1 MSAELPIKGILGLG
15 KESTLFYL
23 KQIQERYQ
31 SKNKEWSTCPFVM
44 YQVDFQELNPFLPNH
59 FQDLIP
65 TVQNYFRQ
73 IKKLGITKLLI
84 PNITLHETVDQI
96 NFDIFICH
104 PVTLTL
110 HYLQENNISQV
121 FIFGTS
127 YTMNSEYMKQKF
139 SEKDIKLLTPTND
152 DQIWIDD
159 FRKEVD
165 QQKPTP
171 DRILEFQNLIKKY
184 SVVHPVVIACTEL
197 SLFALKNDP
206 SCIDMAE
213 LQIEEFL
220 K

>member
-31 SKNKEWSTCPFVM
+31 SKNKEWSTCQFVM
-44 YQVDFQELNPFLPNH
+44 YQVDFQELNPFLPNQ

-65 TVQNYFRQ
+65 KVQNYLEQ
-73 IKKLGITKLLI
+73 IEKLGITKLLI

-96 NFDIFICH
+96 EFDGFICH
-104 PVTLTL
+104 PLTLTL

-159 FRKEVD
+159 FRKEVN
-165 QQKPTP
+165 QQKPTL
-171 DRILEFQNLIKKY
+171 DRILEFQNLIRKY

-197 SLFALKNDP
+197 SLFALKNNL

-213 LQIEEFL
+213 LQIEKFL

>member
-1 MSAELPIKGILGLG
+1 MSAELPIKGVLGLG

-23 KQIQERYQ
+23 NQIQKRYQ
-31 SKNKEWSTCPFVM
+31 SDNKEWSTCRLIM
-44 YQVDFQELNPFLPNH
+44 YQIDFQELNPFLPNQ

-65 TVQNYFRQ
+65 KIQNYLEQ
-73 IKKLGITKLLI
+73 IEKLGITKLLI

-96 NFDIFICH
+96 EFDGFICH
-104 PVTLTL
+104 PLTLTL
-110 HYLQENNISQV
+110 HFLQENNISQI

-159 FRKEVD
+159 FRKEVN

-184 SVVHPVVIACTEL
+184 SVDHPVVIACTEL
-197 SLFALKNDP
+197 SLFALKNNL

>member
-1 MSAELPIKGILGLG
+1 MSAELPKKGVLGLG

-23 KQIQERYQ
+23 NQIQKRYQ
-31 SKNKEWSTCPFVM
+31 SNNKEWSTCRFIM
-44 YQVDFQELNPFLPNH
+44 YQIDFQELNPFLPNQ

-65 TVQNYFRQ
+65 KIQNYLEQ
-73 IKKLGITKLLI
+73 IEKLGITKLLI

-96 NFDIFICH
+96 EFDSFICH
-104 PVTLTL
+104 PLTLTL
-110 HYLQENNISQV
+110 NYLQENNISQV

-184 SVVHPVVIACTEL
+184 SVDHPVVIACTEL
-197 SLFALKNDP
+197 SLFALKNNL

>member
-1 MSAELPIKGILGLG
+1 MSAELPKKGVLGLG

-23 KQIQERYQ
+23 NQIQKRYQ
-31 SKNKEWSTCPFVM
+31 SNNKEWSTCRFIM
-44 YQVDFQELNPFLPNH
+44 YQIDFQELNPFLPNQ

-65 TVQNYFRQ
+65 KVQNYLEQ
-73 IKKLGITKLLI
+73 IEKLGITKLLI

-96 NFDIFICH
+96 NFDGSICH

-110 HYLQENNISQV
+110 HYLQENNISQA

-165 QQKPTP
+165 QQKPSP

-184 SVVHPVVIACTEL
+184 SVDHPVVIACTEL
-197 SLFALKNDP
+197 SLFALKNNL

>member
-23 KQIQERYQ
+23 NQIQKRYQ
-31 SKNKEWSTCPFVM
+31 SNNKEWSTCSFVM
-44 YQVDFQELNPFLPNH
+44 YQIDFHEVNLLLPNQ

-65 TVQNYFRQ
+65 KVQNYLEQ
-73 IKKLGITKLLI
+73 IEKLGITKLLI

-96 NFDIFICH
+96 EFDGFICH
-104 PVTLTL
+104 PLTLTL

-165 QQKPTP
+165 QQKPSP
-171 DRILEFQNLIKKY
+171 NRILEFQNLIKKY
-184 SVVHPVVIACTEL
+184 SVVHPVVIACTDL
-197 SLFALKNDP
+197 SLFALKNNL

>member
-1 MSAELPIKGILGLG
+1 MSAELPKKGVLGLG

-23 KQIQERYQ
+23 NQIQKRYQ
-31 SKNKEWSTCPFVM
+31 SNNKEWSTCRFIM
-44 YQVDFQELNPFLPNH
+44 YQIDFQELNPFLPNQ

-65 TVQNYFRQ
+65 KVQNYLEQ
-73 IKKLGITKLLI
+73 IEKLGITKLLI

-96 NFDIFICH
+96 EFDGFICH
-104 PVTLTL
+104 PLTLTL

-184 SVVHPVVIACTEL
+184 SVDHPVVIACTEL
-197 SLFALKNDP
+197 SLFALKNNL